1 MTRFMM
7 AGLFSS
13 PLSAVKVF
21 ICSFSDIITRI
32 VNGITCNDT
41 THYWVAA
48 HVETNGVS
56 KRFFKVSQIMQ
67 ERIIENKGLCMQ
79 LSQFKALFKIYF
91 YDSLSVHKYQKNFNP
106 DLKLLLWQ
114 IGYHFIVIVT
124 GHFLPL
130 FIAILLLFTRK
141 PY

>member
-48 HVETNGVS
+48 HVETSGVS
-56 KRFFKVSQIMQ
+56 KRIFKVLWIMQ
-67 ERIIENKGLCMQ
+67 EGIIGNKYLGMK
-79 LSQFKALFKIYF
+79 LSQLKAI
-91 YDSLSVHKYQKNFNP
+91 S
-106 DLKLLLWQ
+106 
-114 IGYHFIVIVT
+114 
-124 GHFLPL
+124 
-130 FIAILLLFTRK
+130 R
-141 PY
+141 

>member
-1 MTRFMM
+1 M

-48 HVETNGVS
+48 HVETSGVS
-56 KRFFKVSQIMQ
+56 KRFFKVSWIMQ
-67 ERIIENKGLCMQ
+67 ERIIENKALCME
-79 LSQFKALFKIYF
+79 LSQFKAL
-91 YDSLSVHKYQKNFNP
+91 
-106 DLKLLLWQ
+106 
-114 IGYHFIVIVT
+114 
-124 GHFLPL
+124 
-130 FIAILLLFTRK
+130 R
-141 PY
+141 